1 MAFGSIIMTN
11 IGTRQVMKDWA
22 TNTAIDIIA
31 DVHSLTFDGAV
42 IMIAARLRNLSLPS
56 ATSPNP
62 ADGKVPGAAAPH
74 APPRRGVPTDG
85 VTQ

>member
-1 MAFGSIIMTN
+1 MREMS
-11 IGTRQVMKDWA
+11 KDWA

-31 DVHSLTFDGAV
+31 DVHGLPFAGAV
-42 IMIAARLRNLSLPS
+42 VMIAARLRSLSLPS
-56 ATSPNP
+56 AISPNP
-62 ADGKVPGAAAPH
+62 ADGTVPGAAAPQ